1 MNDSGRGLARLK
13 RKQKRDV
20 VVRGVLIG
28 VATTVVLGSGF
39 LAIAYSGLIKIDGIT
54 PPDEFRSY
62 VSPPVALPGPT
73 PRTAIM
79 SHVLFI
85 DSRRSMTDAMAR
97 ADALQDG
104 LPSLLFF
111 VTPLDLDGT
120 RHFELYVGPAYS
132 AVEATALKEPVAGAM
147 GRENPDDWSVREAPY
162 AFYFGE
168 YASAVNAQGRVQAL
182 AQASIPAYSLQV
194 AYADGTMR
202 VRVYGG
208 AFRDEV
214 EAEEM
219 GRMVTD
225 ADIGEIVLM
234 RRRGTVPGDD

>member
-1 MNDSGRGLARLK
+1 MAHET
-13 RKQKRDV
+13 KQDQALDV
-20 VVRGVLIG
+20 PSSELMSQDAIGESSHDGNALLTALGGGGV
-28 VATTVVLGSGF
+28 S
-39 LAIAYSGLIKIDGIT
+39 D
-54 PPDEFRSY
+54 DEFVDDEPLSKTG
-62 VSPPVALPGPT
+62 SKLT

-85 DSRRSMTDAMAR
+85 DSRRSMADAVAR

-111 VTPLDLDGT
+111 VTPLDIDGT
-120 RHFELYVGPAYS
+120 PHFELYVGPAYN
-132 AVEATALKEPVAGAM
+132 AMEATALKEPVAVGLE
-147 GRENPDDWSVREAPY
+147 RENPDDWSVREAPY

-168 YASAVNAQGRVQAL
+168 YASALNAQGRVEAL
-182 AQASIPAYSLQV
+182 ARASIPVYSLQV
-194 AYADGTMR
+194 AYADGTTR

-219 GRMVTD
+219 GRMVAD
-225 ADIGEIVLM
+225 ADIGEMILT
-234 RRRGTVPGDD
+234 RRRGTVPGDY